1 MLNYLPITVAYK
13 KKTGQ
18 KVWLQ
23 TFTDLPCPDRLITNR
38 STKLPEGCEIVEM
51 GVGSKFEEIYKKKY
65 G

>member
-1 MLNYLPITVAYK
+1 MPNYFPITVAYK
-13 KKTGQ
+13 KKIGQ
-18 KVWLQ
+18 KVWIQ